1 MLYWLL
7 KKYLN
12 EPVLLK
18 SANEAF
24 RDGSMS
30 DTFWT
35 GLTKIISK
43 NRNAKEM
50 GDWRPITV
58 PYYFVGT
65 KYEVELYIVANRLDN
80 VKKK

>member
-1 MLYWLL
+1 
-7 KKYLN
+7 
-12 EPVLLK
+12 
-18 SANEAF
+18 
-24 RDGSMS
+24 MS